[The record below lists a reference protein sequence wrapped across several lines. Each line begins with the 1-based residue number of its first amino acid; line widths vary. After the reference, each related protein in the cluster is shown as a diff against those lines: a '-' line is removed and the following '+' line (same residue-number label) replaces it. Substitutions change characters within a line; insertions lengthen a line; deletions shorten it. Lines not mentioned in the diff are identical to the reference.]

1 MANVRTTATLNVGMI
16 AAMLLGAV
24 TPMWLQP
31 ALAGEVSLASEM
43 SGPKLREEADGL
55 MKNAEEMVAHGG
67 MGDTKAIVHHCGE
80 VSTHAEA
87 ILQSLP
93 PTDLHGKEARPYLL
107 EAIKQCRR
115 VADLGD
121 RVDPGASLNPAI
133 KARTAVQEAVKHLA
147 AVRESGA

>member
-1 MANVRTTATLNVGMI
+1 MENVRPIPTFNAGMI
-16 AAMLLGAV
+16 AAMLLGVV
-24 TPMWLQP
+24 TPIWIQP
-31 ALAGEVSLASEM
+31 VLAGEVFLASEM
-43 SGPKLREEADGL
+43 SGPKLREEADDL

-80 VSTHAEA
+80 VSTHAAA

-93 PTDLHGKEARPYLL
+93 PTDLHGKQAQPYLL

-121 RVDPGASLNPAI
+121 KVDPGASLNPAI

>member
-1 MANVRTTATLNVGMI
+1 MRPIPTRNVGMI
-16 AAMLLGAV
+16 AAMLFGTV
-24 TPMWLQP
+24 TLMWLQP
-31 ALAGEVSLASEM
+31 VLAGEVFWASDM
-43 SGPKLREEADGL
+43 SGPKLREVADDL

-80 VSTHAEA
+80 VSTYAEA

-133 KARTAVQEAVKHLA
+133 KARTAVQEAVRHLA
-147 AVRESGA
+147 AVRESGT